1 MLDAVFHRFVDQ
13 SPVTVMV
20 GGLLERVL
28 TPEKLDAWF
37 EQTTEKQYTRELLFS
52 TIFDLMSQVV
62 CGIRPSMH
70 AAYQAKVSAMSV
82 SIKSVY
88 NKLNGIETPTSSA
101 LVGYS
106 AACLDPI
113 VTQLGGTLPPAI
125 PNYRLKIVDGNCLSA
140 TQHRLSE
147 LRVLSSGA
155 LPGKSLVVYDP
166 ARQMAIDAICCEDG
180 HVQERAL
187 FDHLLERVEADDI
200 WMGDRNFCTRAF
212 LSGIE
217 ARSAYFIIRHHQN
230 LPWKAVSFL
239 IEQGRIETGV
249 VYEQTVRIRDEDG
262 ISYLWRRIV
271 LRLDQPTR
279 DGDTEIVILSNLPKG
294 AATAKQI
301 ARLYRQRWN
310 IEQAFQELTQHLNAE
325 INTLGYPSAAL
336 FAFALA
342 LVAYNILAVVKAALR
357 GVHGVEKI
365 EQEFSGYYLADEI
378 ATTYRGMMIA
388 IPPEQWGIFRQ
399 WTIPQLVQMLLQL
412 AGQVDLRRFKKHPR
426 GPKKTPPKRE
436 KDETKPHVSTA
447 RLLAKRKTKKKKP

>member
-1 MLDAVFHRFVDQ
+1 MLNAVFDRFVDQ

-20 GGLLERVL
+20 GGLLERVM

-37 EQTTEKQYTRELLFS
+37 EQTAEEQYTRTLLFS
-52 TIFDLMSQVV
+52 TVFDLMSQVV
-62 CGIRPSMH
+62 CGIRPSLH
-70 AAYQAKVSAMSV
+70 AAYQANVAEVGV

-88 NKLNGIETPTSSA
+88 NKLNSLEAPTSSA

-106 AACLDPI
+106 ATCLDPI
-113 VTQLGGTLPPAI
+113 VSQMGGTLPPAV
-125 PNYRLKIVDGNCLSA
+125 PGYRLKIVDGNCLSA

-187 FDHLLERVEADDI
+187 FDHLLTRVEANDV

-212 LSGIE
+212 LRGIE

-230 LPWKAVSFL
+230 LPWEEVSL
-239 IEQGRIETGV
+239 LLEQGRIETGV
-249 VYEQTVRIRDEDG
+249 VHEQRVRIRDEDG
-262 ISYLWRRIV
+262 VCHRWRRIV
-271 LRLDQPTR
+271 LKLDQPTR
-279 DGDTEIVILSNLPKG
+279 EGDTEIVLLSNLPEG

-301 ARLYRQRWN
+301 AQLYRQRWS
-310 IEQAFQELTQHLNAE
+310 IEQAFQELAEHLNAE

-357 GVHGVEKI
+357 CVHGVEKI
-365 EQEFSGYYLADEI
+365 EQEFSGYYLANEI

-399 WTIPQLVQMLLQL
+399 WTISQLVQMLRQL
-412 AGQVDLRRFKKHPR
+412 ADKVNLRHFKKHPR
-426 GPKKTPPKRE
+426 GPKKPRPKRQ

-447 RLLAKRKTKKKKP
+447 RLLAKRKIAKKKP

>member
-37 EQTTEKQYTRELLFS
+37 EQTMEKQYTRELLFS
-52 TIFDLMSQVV
+52 TVLDLMSQVV

-88 NKLNGIETPTSSA
+88 NKLNGIEAPTSSA
-101 LVGYS
+101 LVE
-106 AACLDPI
+106 
-113 VTQLGGTLPPAI
+113 T
-125 PNYRLKIVDGNCLSA
+125 
-140 TQHRLSE
+140 
-147 LRVLSSGA
+147 
-155 LPGKSLVVYDP
+155 
-166 ARQMAIDAICCEDG
+166 
-180 HVQERAL
+180 
-187 FDHLLERVEADDI
+187 DDV

-212 LSGIE
+212 LCGIE
-217 ARSAYFIIRHHQN
+217 ARSAYFAIRHHQN
-230 LPWKAVSFL
+230 LPWEAASFL

-249 VYEQTVRIRDEDG
+249 VHEQTVRIRDEDG
-262 ISYLWRRIV
+262 ISHLWRRIV

-279 DGDTEIVILSNLPKG
+279 AGDTQIVILSNLPKG

-325 INTLGYPSAAL
+325 INTLGDPSAAL

-357 GVHGVEKI
+357 GVHSVERI
-365 EQEFSGYYLADEI
+365 EQAFSGYHLADEI
-378 ATTYRGMMIA
+378 ATTYQGMMVAIA
-388 IPPEQWGIFRQ
+388 PEQWAIFRQ
-399 WTIPQLVQMLLQL
+399 WTLLQL
-412 AGQVDLRRFKKHPR
+412 VSMLLHLASKVDLRRFKKHPR
-426 GPKKTPPKRE
+426 GPKKHVPNGQRTRPNPMALLRDSWQNEKTQKTNRKPLLCHLQRGGVVGPIEKGHQEARGPSYKEHTMTLGSGAYQYRVVEGWGQGSEGRPLGIVSSVAADPQDRVYVIDRE
-436 KDETKPHVSTA
+436 SDPQF
-447 RLLAKRKTKKKKP
+447 

>member
-37 EQTTEKQYTRELLFS
+37 EQTAEEQYTRELLFS
-52 TIFDLMSQVV
+52 TVFDLMSQVV

-70 AAYQAKVSAMSV
+70 AAYQAKISEVGV

-88 NKLNGIETPTSSA
+88 NKLNGIEATTSSA

-106 AACLDPI
+106 AALLDPI
-113 VTQLGGTLPPAI
+113 IAQLDGTLPPAI
-125 PNYRLKIVDGNCLSA
+125 PGYRLKIVDGNCLSA

-166 ARQMAIDAICCEDG
+166 AQQTAIDAICCEDG

-187 FDHLLERVEADDI
+187 FDHLLELVESDDV
-200 WMGDRNFCTRAF
+200 WMGDRSFCTRAF

-217 ARSAYFIIRHHQN
+217 ARSAYFIIRHHQG
-230 LPWKAVSFL
+230 LPWKEISFL

-249 VYEQTVRIRDEDG
+249 VYEQSVRITDQED
-262 ISYLWRRIV
+262 ISHPWRRIV
-271 LRLDQPTR
+271 LQLDQPTR

-301 ARLYRQRWN
+301 ARLYRQRWS
-310 IEQAFQELTQHLNAE
+310 IEHAFQELTEHLNSE

-342 LVAYNILAVVKAALR
+342 VVAYNILAVVKAALR
-357 GVHGVEKI
+357 SVHGIEKI

-378 ATTYRGMMIA
+378 AATYRGMMIA
-388 IPPEQWGIFRQ
+388 IPPEQWAIFRQ
-399 WTIPQLVQMLLQL
+399 WTIPELVPMLLQL
-412 AGQVDLRRFKKHPR
+412 AGKVDLRHFKKHPR
-426 GPKKTPPKRE
+426 GPKKPRPKRE

-447 RLLAKRKTKKKKP
+447 RILAKRKNAKNKP

>member
-1 MLDAVFHRFVDQ
+1 
-13 SPVTVMV
+13 
-20 GGLLERVL
+20 
-28 TPEKLDAWF
+28 
-37 EQTTEKQYTRELLFS
+37 
-52 TIFDLMSQVV
+52 
-62 CGIRPSMH
+62 
-70 AAYQAKVSAMSV
+70 
-82 SIKSVY
+82 
-88 NKLNGIETPTSSA
+88 
-101 LVGYS
+101 
-106 AACLDPI
+106 
-113 VTQLGGTLPPAI
+113 
-125 PNYRLKIVDGNCLSA
+125 
-140 TQHRLSE
+140 
-147 LRVLSSGA
+147 
-155 LPGKSLVVYDP
+155 
-166 ARQMAIDAICCEDG
+166 MAIDAICCEDG

>member
-37 EQTTEKQYTRELLFS
+37 EQTAEEQYTRELLFS
-52 TIFDLMSQVV
+52 TVFDLMSQVV

-70 AAYQAKVSAMSV
+70 AAYQAKISEVGV

-88 NKLNGIETPTSSA
+88 NKLNGIEATTSSA

-106 AACLDPI
+106 ATLLDPI
-113 VTQLGGTLPPAI
+113 VTQLGGTRPPAI
-125 PNYRLKIVDGNCLSA
+125 PGYRLKIVDGNCLSA

-180 HVQERAL
+180 HIQERAL
-187 FDHLLERVEADDI
+187 FDHLLEWVEADDV
-200 WMGDRNFCTRAF
+200 WMGDRNFCTRTF

-217 ARSAYFIIRHHQN
+217 ARSAYFIIRHHQG
-230 LPWKAVSFL
+230 LPWKEISFL

-249 VYEQTVRIRDEDG
+249 VYEQSVRITDAEG
-262 ISYLWRRIV
+262 ISHPWRRIV
-271 LRLDQPTR
+271 LQLDQPTR

-301 ARLYRQRWN
+301 ARLYRQRWS
-310 IEQAFQELTQHLNAE
+310 IEHAFQELTEHLNSE

-342 LVAYNILAVVKAALR
+342 VVAYNILAVVKAALR
-357 GVHGVEKI
+357 RVHGVEKI

-378 ATTYRGMMIA
+378 AATYRGMMIA
-388 IPPEQWGIFRQ
+388 IPPEQWAVFRQ
-399 WTIPQLVQMLLQL
+399 WTIPELVPMLLEL
-412 AGQVDLRRFKKHPR
+412 AGKVDLRHFKKHPR
-426 GPKKTPPKRE
+426 GPKKPRPKRE

-447 RLLAKRKTKKKKP
+447 RILAKRKNAKNKP